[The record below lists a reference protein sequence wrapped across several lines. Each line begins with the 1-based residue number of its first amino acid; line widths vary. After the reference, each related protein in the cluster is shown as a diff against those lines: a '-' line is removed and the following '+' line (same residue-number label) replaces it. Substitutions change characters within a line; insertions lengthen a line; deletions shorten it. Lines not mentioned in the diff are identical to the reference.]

1 MRRALLLALA
11 ATGVFRAAEVQGA
24 DWPQYRS
31 DANRSAASPEQLPPA
46 LHLQWVR
53 RLPAPRP
60 AFPGEVRLWFDASY
74 DPVVLGRTMFVPS
87 MVTDGVTALDT
98 ETGAQ
103 RWQFFAEG
111 PVRFSP
117 VAWEGSVYFV
127 SDDGH
132 LYCVG
137 AADGKLRWKF
147 RGLPPGKTD
156 RKLLG
161 SGRLISL
168 FPARGGPVL
177 RDGVIYF
184 GAGLWSKYGV
194 AIHAL
199 DARSGRVLWSNTDSN
214 HIPKANM
221 DHGIAHEAGLTP
233 QGYLAIVND
242 TLVVPCGAQLPAFL
256 DLKTGKV
263 QTFCM
268 GWGGRNGLPKGTW
281 FVAGDRNYLGHGGD
295 LYDITRPNDEQFDD
309 SRIRTNFKSMLYAGG
324 FTRVRIDPT
333 NHKDLGAF
341 REPVFAEGMMYDND
355 RGLVALSLGDVKLEE
370 RKKSPIPPERRS
382 DTYPDKWKM
391 ASSELW
397 RLPSKLRV
405 HIKAGQHLYLGGAG
419 AVEAVCVPQGGGAP
433 EVVWRGA
440 VEGTP
445 HRMLAA
451 DGRLFVVTRE
461 GAIYAFG
468 GQEKASP
475 AVHNQPTAPSPP
487 ADAWTNAAAD
497 ILQTTQTREGY
508 AVVLGIGTGRLV
520 EELVRQSSLYVIAV
534 DRDVDKAAG
543 LRERLHRAGLYGTRA
558 SVHVGDPLSYPLP
571 PYMASLV
578 VSENWAEVDPS
589 RGRRT
594 TFEVVPQ
601 KFVAA
606 VVHLLRPYGG
616 TACLALPPAQRDA
629 LIKEVAAV
637 GRLSK
642 SSHNGIAG
650 ATARPAGDWLLISRT
665 GPLPGSADWTH
676 AEADAANTGASEEQ
690 FAKAPLDLLW
700 FDTPP
705 RWVRTPGATLV
716 RVCGGR
722 MFIKAEKLQ
731 VFDVYT
737 GRRLWETALP
747 FPHRVTDQMVALE
760 DAIYVAGGQTCVVL
774 DPATGRKTGQIDLP
788 PGLTGVLSN
797 LRVWQDYLVA
807 QSGKHLVCLDR
818 KTGNLAWK
826 EQFGRAKLSVA
837 VGGGK
842 VFCAELIEPKP
853 QTTAASAKSAS
864 AKSAATKT
872 ASAAAAPAKTG
883 VEDAKARAFD
893 LQTGKRLWEIPGGSE
908 VRYSRKH
915 DLVVV
920 ASGMYR
926 AADGSLVAAL
936 PDFAK
941 AEPKTKPE
949 NLPRPLFVIGDKL
962 LVGAEERYIEFDL
975 QTGKPAGKAMTWIRR
990 GCTTPRASSNFVTTR
1005 VRGNA
1010 ACIDLA
1016 SREIISF
1023 WNVRA
1028 ACSNNLFPAG
1038 GVVNMPSLTGG
1049 CTCNYVPVSQAY
1061 VPAGVIERVGPG
1073 PGAQ

>member
-1 MRRALLLALA
+1 MRRLLPLVLAIL
-11 ATGVFRAAEVQGA
+11 GPYGMAEVQGA

-31 DANRSAASPEQLPPA
+31 DANRSASSPEQLPAA

-53 RLPAPRP
+53 HLPAPRP

-87 MVTDGVTALDT
+87 MVTDSVTALDT

-117 VAWEGSVYFV
+117 VAWEGRIYFV
-127 SDDGH
+127 SDDGC
-132 LYCVG
+132 LYCLD
-137 AADGKLRWKF
+137 AADGNLRWKF
-147 RGLPPGKTD
+147 RGLPPDRSD

-199 DARSGRVLWSNTDSN
+199 DASSGRVLWSNTESN
-214 HIPKANM
+214 HISKANM

-233 QGYLAIVND
+233 QGYLAIVNE

-281 FVAGDRNYLGHGGD
+281 FVAGERNYLGHGGD
-295 LYDITRPNDEQFDD
+295 LYDITRPNDERFDD
-309 SRIRTNFKSMLYAGG
+309 PRIRTEFKGMLYAGG
-324 FTRVRIDPT
+324 FTRLRIDPT

-341 REPVFAEGMMYDND
+341 REPVFAEGVMYDND
-355 RGLVALSLGDVKLEE
+355 RGVVASDLADVKLEE
-370 RKKSPIPPERRS
+370 RKKSAIPPERRT

-391 ASSELW
+391 ASRELW

-405 HIKAGQHLYLGGAG
+405 HIKAGEHLYLGGAG
-419 AVEAVCVPQGGGAP
+419 VIQAVRIPQGGKAP

-475 AVHNQPTAPSPP
+475 AVHAQPTAPSPP
-487 ADAWTNAAAD
+487 ADSWTNSAAD
-497 ILQTTQTREGY
+497 ILRTNETREGY
-508 AVVLGIGTGRLV
+508 AVVLGIGSGRLA
-520 EELVRQSSLYVIAV
+520 EELVRQSSLDVIAV
-534 DRDVDKAAG
+534 DRDPGKAAG
-543 LRERLHRAGLYGTRA
+543 LRERLHRAGVYGTRA

-571 PYMASLV
+571 PYLASLV
-578 VSENWAEVDPS
+578 VSEDWKEMGPA
-589 RGRRT
+589 RGR
-594 TFEVVPQ
+594 E
-601 KFVAA
+601 FVAA
-606 VVHLLRPYGG
+606 VFRPLRPYGG
-616 TACLALPPAQRDA
+616 TACMALPPADRDS
-629 LIKEVAAV
+629 
-637 GRLSK
+637 LSK
-642 SSHNGIAG
+642 EIAASGIAG
-650 ATARPAGDWLLISRT
+650 ATARPAGGWLLVSRA
-665 GPLPGSADWTH
+665 GPLPGSADWSH
-676 AEADAANTGASEEQ
+676 EEADAANTGASEEQ

-705 RWVRTPGATLV
+705 RWIRTPGSTLV
-716 RVCGGR
+716 RVCRGR
-722 MFIKAEKLQ
+722 MFIKAQKLHA
-731 VFDVYT
+731 FDVYT

-747 FPHRVTDQMVALE
+747 FPHRLTDQMVALE
-760 DAIYVAGGQTCVVL
+760 DAVYVAGGQTCLVL
-774 DPATGRKTGQIDLP
+774 DPATGRKTAQIDLP
-788 PGLTGVLSN
+788 AGLTGAWSN

-807 QSGKHLVCLDR
+807 QSGKHLVCLSR
-818 KTGNLAWK
+818 RNGSLLWK
-826 EQFGRAKLSVA
+826 EQFGRAKLSIA

-842 VFCAELIEPKP
+842 VFCAELIDLS
-853 QTTAASAKSAS
+853 QQA
-864 AKSAATKT
+864 KT
-872 ASAAAAPAKTG
+872 ASPESK
-883 VEDAKARAFD
+883 VESRELKSSLSTLDSQPSTPKARALD
-893 LQTGKRLWEIPGGSE
+893 LQTGKLLWETPGGSE
-908 VRYSRKH
+908 VRYSRAR
-915 DLVVV
+915 DLVVMT
-920 ASGMYR
+920 SGMYR
-926 AADGSLVAAL
+926 AGDGSLVAVL

-941 AEPKTKPE
+941 AEPKTKPQ
-949 NLPRPLFVIGDKL
+949 NLPRPLFVVGDKV
-962 LVGAEERYIEFDL
+962 LVGTEERYVQYDL
-975 QTGKPAGKAMTWIRR
+975 QTGKPEGPAMTWVRR
-990 GCTTPRASSNFVTTR
+990 GCTTPRASSIFVTTR

-1016 SREIISF
+1016 SREVISF

-1028 ACSNNLFPAG
+1028 ACSNNLFPAS
-1038 GVVNMPSLTGG
+1038 GVLNMPSLTGG
-1049 CTCNYVPVSQAY
+1049 CTCNYLPVSQAF
-1061 VPAGVIERVGPG
+1061 VPGRVLDRVAGPVTGTRTARGR
-1073 PGAQ
+1073 

>member
-11 ATGVFRAAEVQGA
+11 IIGFFYAAEVQGA

-31 DANRSAASPEQLPPA
+31 DANRSAASPGQLPA
-46 LHLQWVR
+46 TLHLQWVR

-87 MVTDGVTALDT
+87 MVTDSVTALDT
-98 ETGAQ
+98 GTGAQ
-103 RWQFFAEG
+103 QWQFFAEG
-111 PVRFSP
+111 PVRFAP
-117 VAWEGSVYFV
+117 VAWEGNVYFV

-132 LYCVG
+132 LYCVS

-199 DARSGRVLWSNTDSN
+199 DARSGRVIWSNTDSN

-221 DHGIAHEAGLTP
+221 DHGVAHEAGLTP
-233 QGYLAIVND
+233 QGYLAIVNE

-295 LYDITRPNDEQFDD
+295 LYDITRPNDERFDD
-309 SRIRTNFKSMLYAGG
+309 PKIRTDFKGMLYAGG

-341 REPVFAEGMMYDND
+341 REPVFAEGVMYDND
-355 RGLVALSLGDVKLEE
+355 RGLVALDLGDVKLEE
-370 RKKSPIPPERRS
+370 RKKTAIPPERRT

-391 ASSELW
+391 ASRELW

-419 AVEAVCVPQGGGAP
+419 RVEAVCVPQGGGTP
-433 EVVWRGA
+433 EVVWQGK
-440 VEGTP
+440 VGGTP

-451 DGRLFVVTRE
+451 DGKLFVVTRE

-468 GQEKASP
+468 AKETPKP
-475 AVHNQPTAPSPP
+475 IWHHRFTAIWLDS
-487 ADAWTNAAAD
+487 DAERKTAAD
-497 ILQTTQTREGY
+497 LLQTTKVRDGY
-508 AVVLGIGTGRLV
+508 AVVLGIETGRLAEQLVGQSKLDVIVV
-520 EELVRQSSLYVIAV
+520 E
-534 DRDVDKAAG
+534 RDAEKAAR
-543 LRERLHRAGLYGTRA
+543 LRRRLHAADLYGTRV
-558 SVHVGDPLSYPLP
+558 SVHVGDPLSFPLP

-578 VSENWAEVDPS
+578 VSENWAEVAPT
-589 RGRRT
+589 RGR
-594 TFEVVPQ
+594 E
-601 KFVAA
+601 FVAA

-616 TACLALPPAQRDA
+616 TACLALPPAERDA
-629 LIKEVAAV
+629 LAKEIAGA
-637 GRLSK
+637 
-642 SSHNGIAG
+642 GIAG
-650 ATARPAGDWLLISRT
+650 VTARAEGDSSLLVSRP
-665 GPLPGSADWTH
+665 GALAGSADWTH

-747 FPHRVTDQMVALE
+747 FPHRVTDQMVALD
-760 DAIYVAGGQTCVVL
+760 DAVYVAGGQTCVVL

-818 KTGNLAWK
+818 KTGRLVWK

-842 VFCAELIEPKP
+842 VFCAELIEPKQ
-853 QTTAASAKSAS
+853 QTTAASAKTAS
-864 AKSAATKT
+864 TKTDSTKIASAATE
-872 ASAAAAPAKTG
+872 PAKT
-883 VEDAKARAFD
+883 VAEDAKARAFD

-915 DLVVV
+915 DLVVMT
-920 ASGMYR
+920 SGIYR
-926 AADGSLVAAL
+926 ASDGSLAAAL

-962 LVGAEERYIEFDL
+962 LVGAEERYVEYDL
-975 QTGKPAGKAMTWIRR
+975 RTGKPLGKAMTWIRR
-990 GCTTPRASSNFVTTR
+990 GCTTPRASSNLLTTR

-1061 VPAGVIERVGPG
+1061 APARIIERVGPS
-1073 PGAQ
+1073 PAAQ

>member
-1 MRRALLLALA
+1 MRRLLPFVLAILGLFGTA
-11 ATGVFRAAEVQGA
+11 GIQGA

-31 DANRSAASPEQLPPA
+31 DANRSASSAEQLPA
-46 LHLQWVR
+46 ELHLQWVR
-53 RLPAPRP
+53 HLPAPRP

-87 MVTDGVTALDT
+87 MVTDSVTALDT
-98 ETGAQ
+98 ETGAE
-103 RWQFFAEG
+103 RWIFFAEG

-117 VAWEGSVYFV
+117 VAWEGKVYFV
-127 SDDGH
+127 SDDGY
-132 LYCVG
+132 LYCLD

-147 RGLPPGKTD
+147 RGLPPGGTD

-199 DARSGRVLWSNTDSN
+199 DASSGRVLWSNAESN

-295 LYDITRPNDEQFDD
+295 LYDITRPNDERFDD
-309 SRIRTNFKSMLYAGG
+309 PRIRTDFKDMLYAGG
-324 FTRVRIDPT
+324 FTRLRIDPT

-341 REPVFAEGMMYDND
+341 REPVFAEGVMYDND
-355 RGLVALSLGDVKLEE
+355 RGVVASDLADVKLEE
-370 RKKSPIPPERRS
+370 RKKSAIPPERRT

-391 ASSELW
+391 ASRELW

-405 HIKAGQHLYLGGAG
+405 HIKAGEHLYLGGAG
-419 AVEAVCVPQGGGAP
+419 VIQAVWVPQGGKAP
-433 EVVWRGA
+433 EVAWRGA

-468 GQEKASP
+468 GQEKDTP
-475 AVHNQPTAPSPP
+475 AVHAEPVAAAPP
-487 ADAWTNAAAD
+487 ADSWTQTVAN
-497 ILQTTQTREGY
+497 ILQTTQTRDGY
-508 AVVLGIGTGRLV
+508 AVVLGIGSGRLV
-520 EELVRQSSLYVIAV
+520 EELVRQSNLDVIAV
-534 DRDVDKAAG
+534 DRDPGKATG
-543 LRERLHRAGLYGTRA
+543 LRERLHRAGVYGKRA

-571 PYMASLV
+571 PYLASLV
-578 VSENWAEVDPS
+578 VCEDWKEMGPA
-589 RGRRT
+589 RG
-594 TFEVVPQ
+594 Q
-601 KFVAA
+601 QFVAA
-606 VVHLLRPYGG
+606 VIHPLRPYGG
-616 TACLALPPAQRDA
+616 TACLAIPPTQRGA
-629 LIKEVAAV
+629 LSKEVAA
-637 GRLSK
+637 S
-642 SSHNGIAG
+642 GIAG
-650 ATARPAGDWLLISRT
+650 ATARPVRDWLLVSRT
-665 GPLPGSADWTH
+665 GPLPGSADWSH
-676 AEADAANTGASEEQ
+676 EEADAANTGASEEQ

-700 FDTPP
+700 FATPP
-705 RWVRTPGATLV
+705 RWDRTPGATLV

-722 MFIKAEKLQ
+722 MFIKAAKLQ

-737 GRRLWETALP
+737 GRRLWERALP
-747 FPHRVTDQMVALE
+747 FPHRLTDQLVAVE
-760 DAIYVAGGQTCVVL
+760 DAVYVTGGETCLVL
-774 DPATGRKTGQIDLP
+774 EPGSGRQFATVPADLP
-788 PGLTGVLSN
+788 GGAWSN
-797 LRVWQDYLVA
+797 LRAWRQYLVA
-807 QSGKHLVCLDR
+807 QKGKYLVCINHQGESPGWSGR
-818 KTGNLAWK
+818 LAWK
-826 EQFGRAKLSVA
+826 QQLGRDKLSVA

-842 VFCAELIEPKP
+842 VFCSELPDPKE
-853 QTTAASAKSAS
+853 Q
-864 AKSAATKT
+864 
-872 ASAAAAPAKTG
+872 AKTTSPQSKVVSG
-883 VEDAKARAFD
+883 EQKPSPSTLDPRPSTRMARAFD
-893 LQTGKRLWEIPGGSE
+893 LATGKPVWEIPGGSE
-908 VRYSRKH
+908 VRYSRTH
-915 DLVVV
+915 DLVVMT
-920 ASGMYR
+920 SGIYR
-926 AADGSLVAAL
+926 AGDGSLVAAL

-941 AEPKTKPE
+941 AEPKTKPQ
-949 NLPRPLFVIGDKL
+949 NLPRPLFVVGDKL
-962 LVGAEERYIEFDL
+962 LVGSEERYVPYDL
-975 QTGKPAGKAMTWIRR
+975 QTGKPDGPAMTWVRR

-1028 ACSNNLFPAG
+1028 ACSNNLFPAS
-1038 GVVNMPSLTGG
+1038 GVLNMPGLTGG
-1049 CTCNYVPVSQAY
+1049 CTCNYLPVSQAF
-1061 VPAGVIERVGPG
+1061 VPGWAIDRVAGP
-1073 PGAQ
+1073 